1 MLGAAPVHANAPATG
16 AAAAGGEVAIKFG
29 IMDLDGVM
37 SRSVAGEEI
46 LKAASAKRKEY
57 EAQISK
63 EEQAL
68 TKQKDSIIKERDKM
82 SVADFEAKRKAFEK
96 NATDAFKMVQ
106 ERKQAL
112 DYGVN
117 QAMRKLREETLKITA
132 EVARSRNLDAVF
144 SDDSIILAERGF
156 DISSEVLER
165 LNKTVKK
172 IPVDFT
178 GPKKKYGKRRRGW
191 RINVFSRTQGLLLW
205 APWRR

>member
-1 MLGAAPVHANAPATG
+1 MKHTQMIMAAVVAAFMLGAAPAMANAPATG
-16 AAAAGGEVAIKFG
+16 AAAASETAIKFG

-37 SRSVAGEEI
+37 SRSTAGEEI

-82 SVADFEAKRKAFEK
+82 SEADFEAKRKAFEK
-96 NATDAFKMVQ
+96 KATDAFKMVQ

-117 QAMRKLREETLKITA
+117 QAMRKLREEVLKVAA

-156 DISSEVLER
+156 DISSEVLET
-165 LNKTVKK
+165 LNKNVKK
-172 IPVDFT
+172 IPVDFS
-178 GPKKKYGKRRRGW
+178 GPKKK
-191 RINVFSRTQGLLLW
+191 
-205 APWRR
+205 